1 MAQTEGVRVSNEVE
15 DENHSLRRGSKELAK
30 ATQDRRTAYGI
41 LGKYQRLCTSRGG
54 RKLPHQICCDES
66 QSSPG
71 GAREMSTL
79 PFSFIVAPSL
89 ETSTPAA

>member
-1 MAQTEGVRVSNEVE
+1 MAQTEGVRASNELE
-15 DENHSLRRGSKELAK
+15 DGNHSLRGSNELAK

-41 LGKYQRLCTSRGG
+41 LGKYQRLCTSRGE

-79 PFSFIVAPSL
+79 PFSFIVAPSH